1 MVDEAAT
8 VGIVE
13 NLVTQFSNALDCFR
27 ELVQNSIDSGSGR
40 VEVWGSYEEGEG
52 HEGVISFHV
61 DDFGEG
67 MDENVIDQQL
77 TRLFS
82 STKEDDL
89 TKIGKFGIGFVSVF
103 AMEPKAVL
111 VHTGRGGEYWEVL
124 FHEDRS
130 FSKTRLDVPVEGTQI
145 TIFREGDYHAYQEMV
160 EGVRATLKRW
170 CAHSETE
177 VTFEDR
183 SPQGAEVGRQEVIN
197 EPFELEGD
205 CLTHAEFPGTEI
217 VLAYTVTPIYGFYNR
232 GLTLALSEIG
242 DQVFDRPRSLRY
254 RRIAVKIKSRY
265 LEHTLSRETVMRD
278 ENYSKAMALLDGCA
292 DGQLF
297 ERLKTELE
305 SLASRESWGLAEMER
320 YGTLVSYAIAE
331 REETFSKLMSAPV
344 LRGALGKP
352 LTPNAVCDVFHQ
364 EGWVLLSE
372 QPTGLVEEL
381 NAQGIPV
388 VLGRAPEPL
397 SPGGVE
403 ESQRTVSVHPLDA
416 VCHLIRRAI
425 IIRRE
430 GSVKGRALSLIKN
443 APLLRH
449 YELVDYDPAFGVWK
463 AFASP
468 ERVYI
473 HAALD
478 ERVPEELRA
487 LLDNTK
493 KLLKAIDAGYK
504 KLRTFR
510 ASKTADAP
518 FFVTGRKLAPLMAH
532 PALSGGKGREKR
544 LEVAV
549 NRSHQHFEALLRL
562 HHQSPKLASFCLA
575 KALLLSEDRL
585 LDSDVRMMEKTLERG
600 RA

>member
-40 VEVWGSYEEGEG
+40 VEVWGAYEKSEG

-67 MDENVIDQQL
+67 MDENVIDLQL

-82 STKEDDL
+82 SAKEDDL

-103 AMEPKAVL
+103 ALEPKAVL
-111 VHTGRGGEYWEVL
+111 VHTGRGGEYWEIL

-160 EGVRATLKRW
+160 DGVRATLKRW

-183 SPQGAEVGRQEVIN
+183 SPRGGELGTQEVIN
-197 EPFELEGD
+197 EPFELQGD
-205 CLTHAEFPGTEI
+205 CVTHAEFPGTEI
-217 VLAYTVTPIYGFYNR
+217 VLAYTETPVYGFYNR
-232 GLTLALSEIG
+232 GLTLALTEIG
-242 DQVFDRPRSLRY
+242 DQVFDIPRSLRF
-254 RRIAVKIKSRY
+254 RRIGVKIKSRY

-278 ENYSKAMALLDGCA
+278 ESYSKAMSLLDGCA

-297 ERLKTELE
+297 DRLKAELE
-305 SLASRESWGLAEMER
+305 ALVARESWGLAEMER
-320 YGTLVSYAIAE
+320 YATLVKYAIAE
-331 REETFSKLMSAPV
+331 REETFSKLMSAPI

-352 LTPNAVCDVFHQ
+352 LTPNDMCDAFHH

-372 QPTGLVEEL
+372 QPSGLVEEL
-381 NAQGIPV
+381 HSQGIPV

-397 SPGGVE
+397 SPGEAEG
-403 ESQRTVSVHPLDA
+403 SQRTVSVHPLDA

-425 IIRRE
+425 IVRRE
-430 GSVKGRALSLIKN
+430 GSMKGRAISLIKN
-443 APLLRH
+443 APLFRH
-449 YELVDYDPAFGVWK
+449 YDLIDYDPAYGVWQ

-468 ERVYI
+468 ERVYL
-473 HAALD
+473 HVALD
-478 ERVPEELRA
+478 KRVSDGLRP
-487 LLDNTK
+487 LLDQMRT
-493 KLLKAIDAGYK
+493 LLKAIDAGYK
-504 KLRTFR
+504 KIRTFG
-510 ASKTADAP
+510 AATDVDAP
-518 FFVTGRKLAPLMAH
+518 FFVTGRKIAPLMAH
-532 PALSGGKGREKR
+532 PSRSGDRGRVSR

-549 NRSHQHFEALLRL
+549 NRDHPHFKTLLRL
-562 HHQSPKLASFCLA
+562 HHNSPKLAAYCLA
-575 KALLLSEDRL
+575 RALLLSEDRL
-585 LDSDVRMMEKTLERG
+585 LDRDVGMMAEALDRG